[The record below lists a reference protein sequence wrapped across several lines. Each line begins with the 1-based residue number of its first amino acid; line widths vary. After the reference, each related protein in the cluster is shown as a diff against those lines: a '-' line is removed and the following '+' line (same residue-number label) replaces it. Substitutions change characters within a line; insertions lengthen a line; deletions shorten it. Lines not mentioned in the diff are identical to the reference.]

1 MTTLEK
7 AHEGLTTALEVI
19 RELQEQNLKL
29 TVERDRY
36 KALRDIDSHR
46 IGIATQSID
55 SLEEELRVMQETYE
69 PERV

>member
-19 RELQEQNLKL
+19 KELQEQNLKL

-46 IGIATQSID
+46 IGIATNTID
-55 SLEEELRVMQETYE
+55 ELEAELRELKPNWET
-69 PERV
+69 V